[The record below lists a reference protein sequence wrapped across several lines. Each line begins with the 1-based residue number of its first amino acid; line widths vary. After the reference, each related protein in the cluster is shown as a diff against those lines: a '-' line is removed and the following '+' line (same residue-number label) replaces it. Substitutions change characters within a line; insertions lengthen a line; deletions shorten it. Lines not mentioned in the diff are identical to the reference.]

1 MTTLITYSYLL
12 LILAAVFFL
21 PGSALL
27 IISRTWHHWPGLQR
41 YLVAIGL
48 SIAFYPVLFY
58 TVRLVWPQA
67 ALGPAMMGGLLLVA
81 AAITVW
87 GMWQQRAFSIRF
99 GRLEWVAVAIL
110 GLTVVSRFWFAAVY
124 SFPAWSDSL
133 HHTLL
138 TQLVME
144 NGRLPTTLDP
154 YFPNQLDMYHLGLYA
169 LTGTVGML
177 ANVPAHTALL
187 WTVQTL
193 NALCGLGLY
202 LALDRYAGRSGA
214 IIGLAIVGLFSAHPA
229 LWVNWGRFTQLS
241 SQVIMLFAW
250 VFTLESLRQAQAE
263 TSSSRSPSVWLIL
276 FAALS
281 SAALFL
287 FHFRVAIFYILLLLP
302 SVVILFWQAKKTA
315 VYWQMGKR
323 LLAIGTTAI
332 LLILPV
338 LVGAA
343 NVYFATRATINPD
356 VATELIEEFVQSY
369 YIFPLSTIPYLAAPI
384 WLLGLGGLA
393 GLLGLWRR
401 NWLIGVSLVW
411 VFLLVIVGNLYLL
424 NIPAL
429 NVTNFGA
436 ILIMAYLPLG
446 LLIGAAVE
454 EIRPFFLTTIP
465 ISYQDWLVKGAIG
478 LLLLASLPAAH
489 TRATTIE
496 EYRHFVTPADI
507 VAIDWIQANIPHE
520 ETVFAINT
528 YFWLPTFAHGTDAGY
543 FLPYLTGHQIITSS
557 MLTDGLD
564 PAYYQTVLYRSE
576 AAEALQTDLGALH
589 ELHQLGVTHIYIG
602 ARGNFAGVGLQPDF
616 LLLSDRVEL
625 LFEHEGAVVLRIR
638 E

>member
-1 MTTLITYSYLL
+1 MTTLITYIYLL
-12 LILAAVFFL
+12 LVLTAVFFL

-27 IISRTWHHWPGLQR
+27 VLSGSWSHWSGLQR

-58 TVRLVWPQA
+58 LTRLVWPQA
-67 ALGPAMMGGLLLVA
+67 ALGPVVMGGLLLVA
-81 AAITVW
+81 ALVIFW
-87 GMWQQRAFSIRF
+87 GRWQQRLFSLRLSY
-99 GRLEWVAVAIL
+99 LEWVAVAIF
-110 GLTVVSRFWFAAVY
+110 GLIFVSRFWFSAIY

-169 LTGTVGML
+169 LAGTVGML

-187 WTVQTL
+187 WTAQTL

-214 IIGLAIVGLFSAHPA
+214 IIGLALVGLFSAHPA
-229 LWVNWGRFTQLS
+229 LWVNWGRFTQLA

-250 VFTLESLRQAQAE
+250 VLTLESLRQAQAE
-263 TSSSRSPSVWLIL
+263 TSSARPSPVWLIL

-281 SAALFL
+281 TAALFL
-287 FHFRVAIFYILLLLP
+287 FHFRVAIFYLLLLLP
-302 SVVILFWQAKKTA
+302 SVIILLGQAKKTA

-323 LLAIGTTAI
+323 LAAIGTIAL

-338 LVGAA
+338 LVAAA
-343 NVYFATRATINPD
+343 NVYFATRATVNPD
-356 VATELIEEFVQSY
+356 VAAEVIEGFVQNY
-369 YIFPLSTIPYLAAPI
+369 YVFPLSTIPYLAAPT
-384 WLLGLGGLA
+384 WLLAVGLLA
-393 GLLGLWRR
+393 GLIGLWRR
-401 NWLIGVSLVW
+401 NWLVGATLVW
-411 VFLLVIVGNLYLL
+411 VFLLVIAGNLYLL

-446 LLIGAAVE
+446 LLVGTAVE
-454 EIRPFFLTTIP
+454 EIRPFLSTILP
-465 ISYQDWLVKGAIG
+465 HPYHGWLAKAAIIC
-478 LLLLASLPAAH
+478 LLLVSLPAAH

-496 EYRHFVTPADI
+496 EYRHFITPADI
-507 VAIDWIQANIPHE
+507 VATTWIQANIPQE
-520 ETVFAINT
+520 ETIFAINT
-528 YFWLPTFAHGTDAGY
+528 YFWLPSFAHGTDAGY

-564 PAYYQTVLYRSE
+564 PDYYQTVLARSE
-576 AAEALQTDLGALH
+576 TAEALKTDLGALN

-602 ARGNFAGVGLQPDF
+602 ARGNFIDAGLQRDF
-616 LLLSDRVEL
+616 LLLSDRVVL
-625 LFEHEGAVVLRIR
+625 LFEHEGAVVLQILP
-638 E
+638 